1 MDIDQSA
8 VFFVGAIL
16 TCLGFSVVAVTVL
29 FLNNLFSKYWK
40 PIEWRIIKEWDYRYA
55 YQQEPVVEDKKDDKP
70 TIKTGT

>member
-8 VFFVGAIL
+8 VFFVGSIL

-55 YQQEPVVEDKKDDKP
+55 YQQEPVVKDKKDDKP
-70 TIKTGT
+70 TIKTGN